1 MTVTSLRRR
10 ASICLFFFLEDYR
23 RCFLLTC
30 PCSARGI
37 TVEGHHW
44 RGAWWWN
51 RLFHINRVFN
61 FAIEIIS
68 SKSVIKINYLNF
80 IPYMYYIL
88 PKLKLSELEARLFC
102 FIYLFIHLCFK
113 PFFSKAAILFKHL
126 ECWQLRP
133 LSCLPLSCLR
143 PCNVI
148 MNFTAN
154 IH

>member
-1 MTVTSLRRR
+1 MLMDYLYKNISNC
-10 ASICLFFFLEDYR
+10 SIPGNF
-23 RCFLLTC
+23 TC